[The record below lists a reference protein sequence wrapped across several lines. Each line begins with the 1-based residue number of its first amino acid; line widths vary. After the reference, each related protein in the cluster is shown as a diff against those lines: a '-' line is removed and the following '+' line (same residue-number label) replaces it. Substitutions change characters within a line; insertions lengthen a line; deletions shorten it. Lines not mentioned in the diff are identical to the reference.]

1 MIKGTTSIGFEF
13 EIDERKGKD
22 QRLSEV
28 IVLNAKMAKTNDPVD
43 KAEIGL
49 KAYDLMKSVI
59 GEEIQSNLYKFLD
72 ERDGYVDSDVFAKTL
87 GEIISICRNAL
98 SENERKN
105 STSSSVAS
113 LQTRMPSSATSQK
126 PMGYTIIPQSPSPSQ
141 QPYAQDSE
149 TRAELKLN
157 SAT

>member
-72 ERDGYVDSDVFAKTL
+72 ERDGYVDSDIFAKTL

-98 SENERKN
+98 NENVRKN

-113 LQTRMPSSATSQK
+113 LQTRTPSSATLQK
-126 PMGYTIIPQSPSPSQ
+126 PMGYTIIHPSPSPSQ

-149 TRAELKLN
+149 TQAELRLS
-157 SAT
+157 SAN

>member
-1 MIKGTTSIGFEF
+1 MIKGTTSIGFVF

-28 IVLNAKMAKTNDPVD
+28 IVLNAKMAKTNDPID

-72 ERDGYVDSDVFAKTL
+72 ERDGYVDSDIFAKTL

-98 SENERKN
+98 GENERKN

-113 LQTRMPSSATSQK
+113 LQTRTPSSATLQK
-126 PMGYTIIPQSPSPSQ
+126 PMGYTIIHPSPSPSQ

-149 TRAELKLN
+149 TQAELRLSSVN
-157 SAT
+157 

>member
-28 IVLNAKMAKTNDPVD
+28 IVLNAKMAKTNDPDD

-113 LQTRMPSSATSQK
+113 LQTRTPSSVTSQK

-141 QPYAQDSE
+141 QLYAQDSE
-149 TRAELKLN
+149 TRAGLRLN